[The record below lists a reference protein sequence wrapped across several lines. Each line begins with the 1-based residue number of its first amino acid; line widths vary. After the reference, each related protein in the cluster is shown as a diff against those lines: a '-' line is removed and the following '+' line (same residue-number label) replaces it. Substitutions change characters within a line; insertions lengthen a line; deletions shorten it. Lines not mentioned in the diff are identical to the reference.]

1 MAPKTSK
8 KSATP
13 MTQSILGFSSTKR
26 TASAANLA
34 KKSGVKPTASVLS
47 DARKVS
53 TGSEFDDISLTSNS
67 TLSEDDP
74 IEDSFDAS
82 DRKTE
87 RKVDTEERT
96 QTVSKRLAATKLS
109 QEAELKKERTRAVK
123 PEPTKAVVPE
133 ELPELNPQDTKWRKP
148 FAQAKAKMGN
158 LQTSMLSSVVIST
171 LTNQCRLSQVHA
183 QNQTK
188 IHDILRVFDKY
199 VNIVCWLLSSALIML
214 VLKAPMN
221 MDLVLGCLALI
232 DGNERKLWG

>member
-34 KKSGVKPTASVLS
+34 KKPGVKPTASVLS

-53 TGSEFDDISLTSNS
+53 TGSEFDDISLASNS

-158 LQTSMLSSVVIST
+158 LQTI
-171 LTNQCRLSQVHA
+171 HA

-188 IHDILRVFDKY
+188 IHDILRVFDNTY
-199 VNIVCWLLSSALIML
+199 EYGPCVGMSRLDRWERAEALGLNPPKEVYDIL
-214 VLKAPMN
+214 QTKQGSTLDEYTQSVFYGQ
-221 MDLVLGCLALI
+221 V
-232 DGNERKLWG
+232 